1 MMRIG
6 YVVTVDWPKERLT
19 NLGQLTDFLTCGG
32 LDHVGLFIPCC
43 TEDEIAQHSEPSIS
57 HESARDEQHVSL
69 DFSKQKIPIF
79 QGIHH
84 KEFFSDDAEIKCYP
98 IRNVNA
104 SDLHKLAIMVAQRA
118 PVNHWWLRL
127 NRLLCCG
134 MWPRALCC
142 QADGQIAPS
151 HCAALTLRIIAA
163 GRAGNDTPLFDDAA
177 VASALGVQRG
187 CCFPSSLTGLTPNEV
202 MRLLKRTGSIGPA
215 VSIKQAIADCGKLN

>member
-19 NLGQLTDFLTCGG
+19 NLGQLTDFWTCGG

-43 TEDEIAQHSEPSIS
+43 TEDEIAQHSEQSIS
-57 HESARDEQHVSL
+57 HESARDEQHVTL

-79 QGIHH
+79 QSIFH
-84 KEFFSDDAEIKCYP
+84 KEFFSDDADINCYP

-104 SDLHKLAIMVAQRA
+104 VDLHRLAVTVAQRR

-127 NRLLCCG
+127 NRLLFCG
-134 MWPRALCC
+134 QWPRALCC

-151 HCAALTLRIIAA
+151 HCAVLTLRIIAA
-163 GRAGNDTPLFDDAA
+163 GRAGNDAPLFDDAA
-177 VASALGVQRG
+177 VTSALGVERG

-202 MRLLKRTGSIGPA
+202 MRLLEETGSIGPA
-215 VSIKQAIADCGKLN
+215 VPIKKAIAECEKLY